1 MARRCLRWIAAHF
14 PHSCSSQ
21 FLCPCPQNSIKEARI
36 LESLSHPNIIAYLD
50 SFIDDQDLMIVC
62 EWAEVGA
69 TDALFRCWLS
79 LQWMCIPGNKTYSLT
94 SRTQIH
100 TGWRSQ
106 VPGSQSAEQGH
117 PLPRIHHMEIFPA
130 NCQRF
135 VWCWYFL
142 AQQDRNNQCSNPVE
156 PTHVCTGHFSFCD
169 ILLQCV
175 CDMFVRFSFFNIRGH
190 DQLFRTN

>member
-1 MARRCLRWIAAHF
+1 MPTA
-14 PHSCSSQ
+14 
-21 FLCPCPQNSIKEARI
+21 PQNSIKEARI

-50 SFIDDQDLMIVC
+50 SFVDDQDLMIVC

-69 TDALFRCWLS
+69 TVALFRCWLS
-79 LQWMCIPGNKTYSLT
+79 LQWMCIPGNKTYSL
-94 SRTQIH
+94 TQIH

-135 VWCWYFL
+135 VWCWCFL
-142 AQQDRNNQCSNPVE
+142 VQQDRNNQCSNPIE
-156 PTHVCTGHFSFCD
+156 PAHETAHVLHG
-169 ILLQCV
+169 
-175 CDMFVRFSFFNIRGH
+175 SFFVLWYVSPFFFFWILEVMTNYLE
-190 DQLFRTN
+190 QLIYFAFWAR